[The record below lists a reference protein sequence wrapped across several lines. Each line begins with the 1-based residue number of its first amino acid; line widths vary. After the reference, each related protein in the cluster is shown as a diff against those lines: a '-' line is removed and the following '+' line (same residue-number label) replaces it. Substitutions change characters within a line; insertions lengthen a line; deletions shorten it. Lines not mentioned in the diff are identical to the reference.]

1 MPRKDGRIEPGQ
13 PLKSAISASA
23 WNRAQ
28 DAADVVLGQ
37 RPGFSANGV
46 QGPPLPYTT
55 VLCRN
60 DSGSNV
66 PRWGVLAINGVAIT
80 PSGPS
85 GPATATFQEQPVVVG
100 TTPTASTQAMCVAVE
115 PIKASGVGRVA
126 VHGVVQ
132 VKLDVIDSTH
142 TFARCKAST
151 SELITDFGG
160 PTHILW
166 KESGTGAGKW
176 ALARIGSGLPTG
188 VTVVTNV
195 TISATGV
202 VFDRQKVWA
211 LATTGA
217 QSIAI
222 AATGC

>member
-1 MPRKDGRIEPGQ
+1 MARKDGRVEPGQ
-13 PLKSAISASA
+13 PLSSAISARA

-37 RPGFSANGV
+37 RPGFAADGV
-46 QGPPLPYTT
+46 QGPSAPYTS
-55 VLCRN
+55 VLARN
-60 DSGSNV
+60 DSGSTV

-85 GPATATFQEQPVVVG
+85 GPATSTFQEQPIVVG
-100 TTPTASTQAMCVAVE
+100 NTPTETTQAVCVAVE
-115 PIKASGVGRVA
+115 PIKESGVGRVA

-132 VKLDVIDSTH
+132 VKLEVINSAH
-142 TFARCKAST
+142 TFARCKNST
-151 SELITDFGG
+151 SELVTDWGG

-188 VTVVTNV
+188 VDVVTNV
-195 TISATGV
+195 TMNATGV
-202 VFDRQKVWA
+202 SFQRHRVW
-211 LATTGA
+211 
-217 QSIAI
+217 AI
-222 AATGC
+222 AATGISSVVLPATGC

>member
-13 PLKSAISASA
+13 PLRSAISATA

-37 RPGFSANGV
+37 RPGFSADGV
-46 QGPPLPYTT
+46 QGPSAPYTS

-60 DSGSNV
+60 DSGSAV
-66 PRWGVLAINGVAIT
+66 PRWGVLAIDGVVVT

-85 GPATATFQEQPVVVG
+85 GPATSTFQEQPIVVG
-100 TTPTASTQAMCVAVE
+100 NTPTSTTQALCVAVE
-115 PIKASGVGRVA
+115 PIKASGFGRVA

-132 VKLDVIDSTH
+132 VKLEVIDAAH

-151 SELITDFGG
+151 SELVTDWGG

-176 ALARIGSGLPTG
+176 GLARIGSGLPTG
-188 VTVVTNV
+188 VDVVTNV
-195 TISATGV
+195 TMNATGV
-202 VFDRQKVWA
+202 RFDRQRVWA
-211 LATTGA
+211 IASTGVTGVVL
-217 QSIAI
+217 